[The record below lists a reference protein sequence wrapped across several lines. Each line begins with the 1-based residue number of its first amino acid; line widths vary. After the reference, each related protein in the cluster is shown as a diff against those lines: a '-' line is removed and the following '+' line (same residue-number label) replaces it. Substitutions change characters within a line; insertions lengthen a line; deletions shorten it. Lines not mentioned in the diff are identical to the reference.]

1 MIKFNTSTQRGAIK
15 CPLVHKLH
23 SDLNSLLKMLRKVT
37 EMLLQSIA
45 RPLSCLVFHN
55 RAAPQRDIAI
65 KTSENQ

>member
-1 MIKFNTSTQRGAIK
+1 MIKFNIK
-15 CPLVHKLH
+15 HLDRSYSPLVHKLH

-55 RAAPQRDIAI
+55 RAAP
-65 KTSENQ
+65 